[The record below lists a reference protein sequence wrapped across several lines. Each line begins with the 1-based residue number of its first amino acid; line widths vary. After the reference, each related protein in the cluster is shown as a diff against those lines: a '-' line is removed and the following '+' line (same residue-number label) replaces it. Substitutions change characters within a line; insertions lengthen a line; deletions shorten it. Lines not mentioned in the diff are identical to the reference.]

1 MKHTKLVAVP
11 LLGGALLLSACGGMG
26 ASSNTSSSTGTGDL
40 LGSVLGSALGGTSS
54 SASSSSS
61 STSSSSG
68 LGSLIGGIIGSF
80 TNQTTANSIVGTW
93 VYSKPAVQF
102 ESDNLLAKAG
112 GSVASNTVVN
122 KLEPYYQKVGITS
135 GKFSVTLN
143 SDQTCSY
150 TLGGKTYSGTYT
162 FNSSKN
168 TLSIKGSLLT
178 FPTAYVSIS
187 GSQMALTFDSSKIL
201 SIAQSVGSASSN
213 STVSQISQLSTLYDG
228 MKTGFLF
235 KKK

>member
-1 MKHTKLVAVP
+1 MKHTKFFAVP

-26 ASSNTSSSTGTGDL
+26 TTSSSSSSTSSSSV
-40 LGSVLGSALGGTSS
+40 LGSVLGSALGGSS
-54 SASSSSS
+54 SSTSSSSS

-80 TNQTTANSIVGTW
+80 TNQTSANSIVGTW

-168 TLSIKGSLLT
+168 TLSIKGSLISL
-178 FPTAYVSIS
+178 PTAYVSVS

-213 STVSQISQLSTLYDG
+213 STISQISQLSTLYDG

-235 KKK
+235 NKK